1 MNTNNYSNL
10 RTPKRRPN
18 PLQSLIRPMV
28 PAHSREAR
36 TIAYEAA
43 LAILG

>member
-1 MNTNNYSNL
+1 ML
-10 RTPKRRPN
+10 KRRPN
-18 PLQSLIRPMV
+18 PLQSLMRPMA